1 MADDAMRRSIEQ
13 AHERAI
19 ARAIDYLEQDAFKG
33 EKSLIIASFQQS
45 SSREGTNPIP
55 DPLLHTHAI
64 APPIIH
70 DNTANQII
78 SLYPH
83 AKELYRHKM
92 AAGVIYRAELAS
104 ELQQSP
110 GIALQREKSWF
121 ELKGFSRENGNYQ
134 PLMNYFSSRRLQIE
148 AENPQNA
155 IEAQKVAYQ
164 TRQKKQPTAT
174 RSQLMAQW
182 HETSRQYG
190 FGLKQVQKLIQAP
203 LERTVLGQKWQ
214 EWRTLREAA
223 TNVVRHQSHFTRRDL
238 VRSIAEAAQTRGL
251 NGEDVLRLTDK
262 YLTSRQVMTL
272 GRIERDERF
281 ANKRLYK
288 LEKQLLAQ
296 VRKLE
301 GHRTTFRVSTR
312 YVRAAAAYHRLTN
325 EQTQALQTLSSKGRL
340 KVLNGLSGT
349 GKTHTLAAACQ
360 AWENQGYKV
369 LGISLS
375 GRQAERLAEQTG
387 MGQQS
392 LASKLIWGKKKQ
404 SVTLSKLFWDI
415 DRADKSQR
423 RYGSR
428 SVVNSPLSAKTV
440 VIADNAQGF
449 GVTQMKRLVEE
460 VRRSGAK
467 LVLSG
472 DLHQP
477 QAYAHSG
484 ALSAISKSIG
494 SVELKHI
501 HRQEQPWAQQVVQNV
516 GKGQAKEALQT
527 LAAKGLLSITETKE
541 AAITEVIQEWSLRGL
556 KRPQDHLIIAE
567 TSEDAQVLNRLA
579 QAKLIEAEKLGKIAV
594 RVGTEYI
601 RKGERVKFQE
611 TSRTYGV
618 TKNGMGTVK
627 HIDPITKVVMV
638 RLDSGKLKAINA
650 RHYSGIGLGYAVTP
664 NAVKSLE
671 VRHTYLLAQ
680 GRGRDIGLVQV
691 SRASFETRVFT
702 FAADKELEATLQLA
716 RQMDWSKLNDLAIT
730 VQRQNLEQDRSQS

>member
-83 AKELYRHKM
+83 AKELYCHKM
-92 AAGVIYRAELAS
+92 AAGAIYRAELAS

-121 ELKGFSRENGNYQ
+121 ELKGFSRENGKYQ

-182 HETSRQYG
+182 QETSRQYG

-203 LERTVLGQKWQ
+203 LERTVIGQKWQ

-262 YLTSRQVMTL
+262 YLISRHIITL
-272 GRIERDERF
+272 GLVERDERF

-301 GHRTTFRVSTR
+301 THRTTFRVSTR
-312 YVRAAAAYHRLTN
+312 YVRTAAAHHRLTN
-325 EQTQALQTLSSKGRL
+325 EQLQVLQAITSKGQI

-360 AWENQGYKV
+360 VWESQSYEV

-387 MGQQS
+387 MGRQSFISKVLWGEKQQS
-392 LASKLIWGKKKQ
+392 L
-404 SVTLSKLFWDI
+404 TLSKLFWDI
-415 DRADKSQR
+415 DRATESQR
-423 RYGSR
+423 RYGRR
-428 SVVNSPLSAKTV
+428 SVVRFPLSAKTV

-460 VRRSGAK
+460 VRRAGAK

-472 DLHQP
+472 DLNQP
-477 QAYAHSG
+477 QAYVHSG
-484 ALSAISKSIG
+484 ALSAIAKSIG
-494 SVELKHI
+494 SVELKQI
-501 HRQEQPWAQQVVQNV
+501 HRQEQPWAQQVVLNV
-516 GKGQAKEALQT
+516 GKGQAKEALQA
-527 LAAKGLLSITETKE
+527 LAVKGLLSITKTKE
-541 AAITEVIQEWSLRGL
+541 AAVAEVIQDWSLRGL

-567 TSEDAQVLNRLA
+567 TPEDAQVLNRLV
-579 QAKLIEAEKLGKIAV
+579 QAKLIAEEKLGKTAV
-594 RVGTEYI
+594 KVGTEYI
-601 RKGERVKFQE
+601 RKGDRVKFQE

-627 HIDPITKVVMV
+627 HIDPITKVAMV
-638 RLDSGKLKAINA
+638 RLDTGKLKAINV
-650 RHYSGIGLGYAVTP
+650 RHYSGMNLGYAVTTTGS
-664 NAVKSLE
+664 KDLE
-671 VRHTYLLAQ
+671 VRHAYILTQ
-680 GRGRDIGLVQV
+680 GSGKETALVQI
-691 SRASFETRVFT
+691 SRAKAETKVY
-702 FAADKELEATLQLA
+702 AYSLEKETEAELKLA
-716 RQMDWSKLNDLAIT
+716 RQLSWKKQRELAVT
-730 VQRQNLEQDRSQS
+730 LKKQLYEKERER

>member
-92 AAGVIYRAELAS
+92 AAGAIYRAELAS

-121 ELKGFSRENGNYQ
+121 ELKGFSRENGKYQ

-148 AENPQNA
+148 AEKPQNA

-182 HETSRQYG
+182 QETSRQYG

-203 LERTVLGQKWQ
+203 LERTVIGQKWQ

-262 YLTSRQVMTL
+262 YLTSRQIITL
-272 GRIERDERF
+272 GLVERDERF

-301 GHRTTFRVSTR
+301 AHRTTFRVSTR
-312 YVRAAAAYHRLTN
+312 YVRAAAANHRLTN
-325 EQTQALQTLSSKGRL
+325 EQVQALQSITNKGQI
-340 KVLNGLSGT
+340 KVLKGLSGT

-360 AWENQGYKV
+360 VWESQSYEV

-387 MGQQS
+387 MGRQSFISKVLWGEKQQS
-392 LASKLIWGKKKQ
+392 L
-404 SVTLSKLFWDI
+404 TLSKLFWDI
-415 DRADKSQR
+415 DRATESQR
-423 RYGSR
+423 RYGRR
-428 SVVNSPLSAKTV
+428 SVVRFPLSAKTV

-460 VRRSGAK
+460 VRRAGAK

-472 DLHQP
+472 DLNQP
-477 QAYAHSG
+477 QAYVHSG
-484 ALSAISKSIG
+484 ALSAIAKSIG
-494 SVELKHI
+494 SVELKQI
-501 HRQEQPWAQQVVQNV
+501 HRQEQPWAQQVVLNV
-516 GKGQAKEALQT
+516 GKGQAKEALQA
-527 LAAKGLLSITETKE
+527 LAVKGLLSITKTKE
-541 AAITEVIQEWSLRGL
+541 AAVAEVIQGWSLRGL

-567 TSEDAQVLNRLA
+567 TPEDAQVLNRLV
-579 QAKLIEAEKLGKIAV
+579 QAKLIAEEKLGKTAV
-594 RVGTEYI
+594 KVGTEYI
-601 RKGERVKFQE
+601 RKGDRVKFQE

-627 HIDPITKVVMV
+627 HIDPITKVAMV
-638 RLDSGKLKAINA
+638 RLDTGKLKAINV
-650 RHYSGIGLGYAVTP
+650 RHYSGMNLGYAVTTTGS
-664 NAVKSLE
+664 KDLE
-671 VRHTYLLAQ
+671 VRHAYILTQ
-680 GRGRDIGLVQV
+680 GSGKETALVQI
-691 SRASFETRVFT
+691 SRAKAETKVY
-702 FAADKELEATLQLA
+702 AYSLEKETEAELKLA
-716 RQMDWSKLNDLAIT
+716 RQLSWKKRRELAVT
-730 VQRQNLEQDRSQS
+730 LKKQLYEKERER